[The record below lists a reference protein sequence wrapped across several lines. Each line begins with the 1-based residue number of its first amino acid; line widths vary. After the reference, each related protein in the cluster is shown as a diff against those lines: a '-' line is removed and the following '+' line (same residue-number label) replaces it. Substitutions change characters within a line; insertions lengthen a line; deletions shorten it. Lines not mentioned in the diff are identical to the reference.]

1 MLQNVLVDVSNFN
14 SNTSRVLRIIR
25 RSNDPA
31 TSRQIG
37 HRAILP
43 DGSAQTVLY
52 NCTAEPCLDTYD
64 FMIDRIDQD
73 IGGQGTRIRA
83 RFSLE
88 AIIIP
93 GRSYAFFFEG
103 CCRPPQY
110 SPSAPNALSIINNFG
125 RPFHLRAEVLLHS
138 GGVAQP
144 TASIKFVMPDQA
156 RPPSSASLMTPAST
170 AREGARGRRD
180 RREERRS
187 EGLRE

>member
-1 MLQNVLVDVSNFN
+1 MLQNLLEDLNNFN

-25 RSNDPA
+25 RSNDPR

-64 FMIDRIDQD
+64 FQIDRIDQD
-73 IGGQGTRIRA
+73 LGGQGTMIRA

-88 AIIIP
+88 AKLVP

-110 SPSAPNALSIINNFG
+110 SASAPNDLSIINNFG
-125 RPFHLRAEVLLHS
+125 RPFHLRAEVLLLA
-138 GGVAQP
+138 GVTQP

-156 RPPSSASLMTPAST
+156 RSHLPCP
-170 AREGARGRRD
+170 
-180 RREERRS
+180 
-187 EGLRE
+187 